1 MEYIVAGNPT
11 CQIWRESRRKISKDP
26 KISGHFHVEFL
37 HHPSHK
43 TTPPRADADFHTNL
57 AHHPFLHFIAPSSVD
72 RDDELLTME
81 RHTNK
86 WSLLALTALVAVSS
100 SADAA
105 SSHSSWRLPSLLNRP
120 LRKLSSSEKVHH
132 PYRHRRHDDVAAS
145 TISSSVLDI
154 DNVAA
159 LSSPI
164 KNAVFCV
171 RGGGEI
177 NGPCIGID
185 LGKS

>member
-1 MEYIVAGNPT
+1 MAGNPT

-145 TISSSVLDI
+145 TISSSVLDV
-154 DNVAA
+154 DNVA

-171 RGGGEI
+171 RGGGEV

>member
-1 MEYIVAGNPT
+1 MKSEVEHRSASIVAGKLR
-11 CQIWRESRRKISKDP
+11 REIQPSKGFGGKASGRSP
-26 KISGHFHVEFL
+26 KIQRSRAFSTWNSSTIL
-37 HHPSHK
+37 ARTS
-43 TTPPRADADFHTNL
+43 PPADLRLPHIS
-57 AHHPFLHFIAPSSVD
+57 FIR
-72 RDDELLTME
+72 RDDELPTME
-81 RHTNK
+81 RR
-86 WSLLALTALVAVSS
+86 SLLALTALIAVSS
-100 SADAA
+100 LSSSVDAA
-105 SSHSSWRLPSLLNRP
+105 SSHSSWRLPSLLNRS
-120 LRKLSSSEKVHH
+120 LRKL
-132 PYRHRRHDDVAAS
+132 YRHRRHDDIATS

-185 LGKS
+185 LGKFPFL

>member
-1 MEYIVAGNPT
+1 MR
-11 CQIWRESRRKISKDP
+11 REIQPSKGFGGKASGRSP
-26 KISGHFHVEFL
+26 KIQRSRAFSTWNSSTIL
-37 HHPSHK
+37 ARTS
-43 TTPPRADADFHTNL
+43 PPADLRLPHL
-57 AHHPFLHFIAPSSVD
+57 SFIR
-72 RDDELLTME
+72 RDDELPTME
-81 RHTNK
+81 RR
-86 WSLLALTALVAVSS
+86 SLLALTALIAVSS
-100 SADAA
+100 LSSSVDAA

-120 LRKLSSSEKVHH
+120 LRKLSSSEVHH
-132 PYRHRRHDDVAAS
+132 PYRHRRHDDIATS

-185 LGKS
+185 LGKFPFL